1 MTQNKAI
8 EQIGAPII
16 GVLSQAWKGAWD
28 DIRGQFNHPDFDNR
42 TRSSLLQA
50 LAVVHAKPPLQDLG
64 VDYVCDET
72 QHMFIIPGIAR
83 VIFKKLDESRRP
95 IKNRTDRTRA
105 LFQSTL
111 FDDLPTLVV
120 GMATDYNWVGFVG
133 IYLYSPKSNS
143 AGTSWTLE
151 ITDGIVAIDEGQAK
165 FVSLLEETEFDET
178 TATKEKKP
186 KFKPKYDPNIG
197 EGEEEAGSGGIIS
210 D

>member
-1 MTQNKAI
+1 MTQNQAI

-16 GVLSQAWKGAWD
+16 MALSQAWKNAWD
-28 DIRGQFNHPDFDNR
+28 DIRGQFNNPDFDNR

-50 LAVVHAKPPLQDLG
+50 LAVIHARLTLQDLG
-64 VDYVCDET
+64 VNYVCDET
-72 QHMFIIPGIAR
+72 QHIFVVPGVAR
-83 VIFKKLDESRRP
+83 VIFKKLDEARRP

-120 GMATDYNWVGFVG
+120 GMATDYNWVGFIG

-143 AGTSWTLE
+143 AGNSWTLE
-151 ITDGIVAIDEGQAK
+151 ITDGIVAIDEDQAK
-165 FVSLLEETEFDET
+165 FVSLMDETEFDET
-178 TATKEKKP
+178 TETKPKP